1 MIKRS
6 VLAATAATICLGMLI
21 GCASSLL
28 PKPAAQQTV
37 YALGDSSAR
46 TLQAPAVPSTTAGL
60 TLIVNA
66 TRAAPG
72 YDTALIAYQRRTHE
86 IEYFVS
92 SRWVEP
98 PAQMLAPMIARAIQ
112 HSAAFAAVVRAPTSA
127 AGELRLDTELVFLR
141 QEFIDTPSVVRL
153 SLHAVLIDSTTR
165 RVVGTRDFEV
175 SVASASDD
183 AQGGVVA
190 TNNAVQQ
197 LLPLLAAFCAEA
209 AVRQ

>member
-1 MIKRS
+1 MIRRK
-6 VLAATAATICLGMLI
+6 VLAAIASMISPGMLM

-127 AGELRLDTELVFLR
+127 SGEFRLDTELVLLR
-141 QEFIDTPSVVRL
+141 QEFTGVPSVVRL

-165 RVVGTRDFEV
+165 RVVGSRDFEV
-175 SVASASDD
+175 SVISASED
-183 AQGGVVA
+183 AQGGVMA
-190 TNNAVQQ
+190 ANNAVQQ
-197 LLPLLAAFCAEA
+197 LLPLLVAFCAEA